1 MKIQYDLPGDA
12 SYQSKL
18 YPPASVVDDPV
29 KVYFSTSGD
38 TLNKPRDVSLKTPE
52 DVIAHYTLSSLHA
65 DGIRII
71 DGSMKVHDN
80 DGRYTIAFDVD
91 ESKSNAARAQDY
103 AKVHPILM
111 DENHAGQAI
120 NGVEACKKLPGVWNP
135 LSGFKVN
142 DHEVSEWSLF
152 LPLGMPMVN
161 QKAVTL
167 LHYPPSIAMRHADY
181 LHNVTLQRWQNLL
194 SCVGVSES
202 DHWLYDTFVDV
213 NPIAAPGSGESEYPN
228 DYFPIMLSSAF
239 FDSDCVPGPDGKP
252 LSANYIRSMLEELL
266 NPPRI
271 KEDKS
276 RNYTL
281 PLLVGGSP
289 LYDPQAPGWFRVR
302 YKEFLPT
309 KPEHDKHGIP
319 QANVMQVG
327 LIKINE
333 NSEKLTPYMIVN
345 HMIAAG
351 VTGAVTSEGGKIPD
365 IRRYEGEDLV
375 AAEFLKQYDQNPN
388 ISPEEA
394 KKNACLKWFG
404 NEKGNGAPVPS
415 SVEDKKFLRAM
426 AIRDL
431 FFDVITLEPFYS
443 WSEALDKSAE
453 FGDAVFKTK
462 ANPLAAK
469 HFEAQQVTQVTWGW
483 K

>member
-12 SYQSKL
+12 TYQSKL

-29 KVYFSTSGD
+29 KVYFSTTGE
-38 TLNKPRDVSLKTPE
+38 TLQKPREVSLKTPE
-52 DVIAHYTLSSLHA
+52 DMIAHYTLSSLHA
-65 DGIRII
+65 DGIRIV
-71 DGSMKVHDN
+71 DESMKVHCN
-80 DGRYTIAFDVD
+80 GGKYSIEFDAD
-91 ESKSNAARAQDY
+91 ESNGMAASAKDY
-103 AKVHPILM
+103 AKVHPVLM

-120 NGVEACKKLPGVWNP
+120 NGVEAAKSIAGVWNP
-135 LSGFKVN
+135 LSGYKVN
-142 DHEVSEWSLF
+142 HHEVSEWALF

-161 QKAVTL
+161 HKAVTL
-167 LHYPPSIAMRHADY
+167 LHYPPSIAMRDADY

-194 SCVGVSES
+194 NCVDVS

-239 FDSDCVPGPDGKP
+239 FDSDSVPGPDGKRI
-252 LSANYIRSMLEELL
+252 SANYIRSMLEELL

-271 KEDKS
+271 REDKS
-276 RNYTL
+276 RKYTL

-302 YKEFLPT
+302 YKDALPT

-333 NSEKLTPYMIVN
+333 NSEKLTPYMIAN

-351 VTGAVTSEGGKIPD
+351 VTGAVTTKPGKIPD

-375 AAEFLKQYDQNPN
+375 AAEFLSQYDRTPN
-388 ISPEEA
+388 IAPEQA
-394 KKNACLKWFG
+394 KKNACKRWFG
-404 NEKGNGAPVPS
+404 NENGKGEPVPPS
-415 SVEDKKFLRAM
+415 PGDKILLGAM

-443 WSEALDKSAE
+443 WNEAYDKSAE
-453 FGDAVFKTK
+453 LGDAVFKTVD
-462 ANPLAAK
+462 NPLAQK
-469 HFEAQQVTQVTWGW
+469 YFEAEQVTYTKWNW
-483 K
+483 R